1 MFFFQNE
8 VRSTTRGAGHSVET
22 VEIDSER
29 SIHAVTAGEGAD
41 IVLLHGAMTTHRDWL
56 DGPFQSL
63 AKLGRVTALDRP
75 GHGLSRRPRFAA
87 SPRTQAAQIREG
99 LKALGVSR
107 PILVAHSFGCLC
119 ALAYAEQYPGE
130 VSHLILVA
138 PLAFPELRP
147 FEHGFFAPRAVP
159 VLGPALSTMTPRFV
173 DRAVLEMIHGI
184 MFSPDSPSD
193 SWKAN
198 YPWEQILEP
207 DSILANAEDS
217 AAVHPLSLASR
228 LELGPVETPALI
240 LNGTADLVVSEAL
253 QAGRLQ
259 SVLPNSEQIRLEG
272 AGHMAHHTRSDAV
285 IDAVREAL
293 EKVSAYA

>member
-1 MFFFQNE
+1 MFFSNAQS
-8 VRSTTRGAGHSVET
+8 RSTAGRTGLSART

-56 DGPFQSL
+56 DGPFQAL
-63 AKLGRVTALDRP
+63 ARLGRVTALDRP
-75 GHGLSRRPRFAA
+75 GHGLSRRPRFAG
-87 SPRTQAAQIREG
+87 SPRSQAAQIREG
-99 LKALGVSR
+99 LKALGVVR
-107 PILVAHSFGCLC
+107 PVLVGHSFGCLC
-119 ALAYAEQYPGE
+119 ALAYAEQYPDE
-130 VSHLILVA
+130 VSRLVLVA

-159 VLGPALSTMTPRFV
+159 VLGPALSTMTPRFI
-173 DRAVLEMIHGI
+173 DRAVLEVIHKI

-198 YPWEQILEP
+198 YPWEQILET

-259 SVLPNSEQIRLEG
+259 AVLPNSKHLRLEG
-272 AGHMAHHTRSDAV
+272 AGHMAHHTRPDAV
-285 IDAVREAL
+285 IDAVREAVADDL
-293 EKVSAYA
+293 AYA